1 MKKLITIIL
10 AVVLA
15 LMLGGCKKVEPTNVT
30 YKYSVKVQ
38 GTVYFDD
45 NGSRGNPASNIEVTI
60 GATNSPKAE
69 YHAITGSD
77 GKFSMLIP
85 CSTNNDNKITF
96 SVVKSKRG
104 DGKQYSSKSAKTQ
117 TLSPGATGEEV
128 AIELAAGVNLD

>member
-38 GTVYFDD
+38 GTVYF
-45 NGSRGNPASNIEVTI
+45 NIEVTI
-60 GATNSPKAE
+60 GATNSPKTE

-77 GKFSMLIP
+77 GKFSMLLP
-85 CSTNNDNKITF
+85 CSTKNDNTITF

-104 DGKQYSSKSAKTQ
+104 DGKQYSSKSTKTQ
-117 TLSPGATGEEV
+117 KLSPGSTGEEV
-128 AIELAAGVNLD
+128 AIETAAGVSLD